1 MNASPAH
8 ITADALISHTDHVN
22 GAQPIARPAATSR
35 QGVTRLRAGL
45 GIAAL
50 VGVITASGATTGLGH
65 AINAIGPNDTTC
77 CAVTQSRMA

>member
-1 MNASPAH
+1 MNASPART
-8 ITADALISHTDHVN
+8 TANSCISRTDYVN
-22 GAQPIARPAATSR
+22 TPQPTVRPAATSR

-50 VGVITASGATTGLGH
+50 VGVITASGASTGLGH